1 MSHGTLVIVRH
12 GQSAWNLENRFTGWV
27 DVDITEAGRDEAI
40 AAGQSLKSF
49 GLLFDE
55 VHTSVLT
62 YLV

>member
-40 AAGQSLKSF
+40 AAALERKAAAGTE
-49 GLLFDE
+49 G
-55 VHTSVLT
+55 
-62 YLV
+62 